1 MCGIAPFGEYL
12 CLLAYI
18 EEEEN
23 GRKVPQP
30 PELRIITRHN
40 EEVSSDAL
48 TYVSRATPLAHNNL
62 QHSITFFHLIAFA
75 FRNVMQT

>member
-1 MCGIAPFGEYL
+1 VCGIAPFGEYL

-18 EEEEN
+18 EEDEN

-40 EEVSSDAL
+40 EEISSDAL
-48 TYVSRATPLAHNNL
+48 TYVCVLAVFP
-62 QHSITFFHLIAFA
+62 QVVESS
-75 FRNVMQT
+75 

>member
-48 TYVSRATPLAHNNL
+48 TYVSRATPLAHNL
-62 QHSITFFHLIAFA
+62 QHSITFF
-75 FRNVMQT
+75 M